1 MYVSGIGQCSLDYLF
16 EVDTYPLPDTK
27 KEVLSLHEESGGP
40 VATALVALSR
50 LEIPCRFNGITG
62 DDDAGKKIRASLEK
76 ENVDVRGLLERKNT
90 TSQIAFIAIEKGS
103 ARRTIFWKRPSG
115 NALQK
120 NDLPDDFFAHTRF
133 LLLDG
138 LMREVSL
145 YAAGC
150 ARDLNIPVMLDA
162 GRARPG
168 MLEIARYCDYVV
180 ASEEFARDL
189 QWKMTE
195 QGLSTQRM
203 LLGVKILTVTLGHHG
218 SVTVSGDGF
227 IRVPAFT
234 VEAVDTTGAGD
245 VFHGGYLYG
254 LLQGWELSNVL
265 LFASALAALKCR
277 KIGGRSGIPKL
288 AEVRD
293 FLSATGH
300 RFL

>member
-16 EVDTYPLPDTK
+16 EVDTYPPPDTK
-27 KEVLSLHEESGGP
+27 KEFLTLHEESGGP

-50 LEIPCRFNGITG
+50 LGIPCRFNGITG

-76 ENVDVRGLLERKNT
+76 ENIDVSGLFKRRNA

-115 NALQK
+115 KALRK
-120 NDLPDDFFAHTRF
+120 KELPNDLFAHTRF

-138 LMREVSL
+138 LMHEVSL
-145 YAAGC
+145 YAAGR
-150 ARDLNIPVMLDA
+150 ARELNIPVMLDA

-168 MLEIARYCDYVV
+168 MIEIARSCDYVV

-189 QWKMTE
+189 EWKLTE
-195 QGLSTQRM
+195 QGLSIQRM

-227 IRVPAFT
+227 IRMPAFT
-234 VEAVDTTGAGD
+234 VDAVDTTGAGD

-254 LLQGWELSNVL
+254 LLQGWELTNVL

-277 KIGGRSGIPKL
+277 KVGGRAGIAKL

-300 RFL
+300 QFL